1 MVKYYYCTDIGT
13 NSHRSMYSK
22 EYKHD
27 KPIST
32 LFGLEIEAT
41 DAQLSLSAKDEAC
54 LLTGGVT
61 ACEKEIQHK
70 RLNKIPL
77 NN

>member
-1 MVKYYYCTDIGT
+1 MVKNYYCTCVGT
-13 NSHRSMYSK
+13 NSHRFMYSK
-22 EYKHD
+22 EYKHG

-32 LFGLEIEAT
+32 SFGLEIEAT
-41 DAQLSLSAKDEAC
+41 DAQLRLSAKDEAC

-61 ACEKEIQHK
+61 ACEKAIQHK
-70 RLNKIPL
+70 RFNKIPL

>member
-1 MVKYYYCTDIGT
+1 
-13 NSHRSMYSK
+13 MYSK
-22 EYKHD
+22 EYKRG

-41 DAQLSLSAKDEAC
+41 DAQFSLSAKDETC
-54 LLTGGVT
+54 LLIGVVT